1 MTVHRLN
8 ATAASLLGF
17 LHERPM
23 TGWDLVA
30 TAQSR
35 IGDFWSIT
43 QSQVY
48 RELARMA
55 DDGLIEAGRR
65 GSRDSQPYTLTDAG
79 RKAFEEWVDLEPA
92 RETIRFP
99 LLLMLSFGPHVSPER
114 RASFIDRH
122 RTMHAE
128 QLARY
133 ESNREALA
141 STVEP
146 VDPFVGATLD
156 FGITYERAVMDWF
169 ERLPPSVTGTRRPL
183 PGRGQSRGPRRR

>member
-1 MTVHRLN
+1 MTDDRLN

-23 TGWDLVA
+23 TGWELVA
-30 TAQSR
+30 TAERR

-55 DDGLIEAGRR
+55 ESGLVEAGPR
-65 GSRDSQPYTLTDAG
+65 GSRASQPYTLTGAG
-79 RKAFEEWVDLEPA
+79 RTAFEAWVDTEPA

-99 LLLMLSFGPHVSPER
+99 LLLMLSFGRHLSPER
-114 RASFIDRH
+114 RASFIERH
-122 RTMHAE
+122 RAMHAG

-133 ESNREALA
+133 EAERDQITSGGQAD
-141 STVEP
+141 
-146 VDPFVGATLD
+146 DPFVQATLD
-156 FGITYERAVMDWF
+156 FGITYERAVMNWF
-169 ERLPPSVTGTRRPL
+169 ERLPPPVTGARGPS
-183 PGRGQSRGPRRR
+183 PGQRQSRGVNAR